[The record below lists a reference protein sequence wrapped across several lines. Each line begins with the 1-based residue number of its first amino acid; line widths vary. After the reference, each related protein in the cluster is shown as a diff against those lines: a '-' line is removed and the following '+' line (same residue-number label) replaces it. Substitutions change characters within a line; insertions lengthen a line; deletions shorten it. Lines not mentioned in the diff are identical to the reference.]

1 METFTTNVLTSKT
14 PSTIKGGKIKGGKCS
29 HWEKNARTPIWEMW
43 SVMDSFHFLKG
54 SNSCRAEADCGGKK
68 INTSPK
74 MDLPTQLIKLWHSKN
89 KNSKAQPEGQI
100 FFKCELPEMSEWEKA
115 TGKLSF
121 SDWSMPSAT
130 PPHPTPPYP
139 PPAWGCRRLSKRGL
153 GWAGTTEAVNA
164 RAPSQQTNAQFS
176 YHCN

>member
-130 PPHPTPPYP
+130 PPHPTLPPQHG
-139 PPAWGCRRLSKRGL
+139 AAGGWANR
-153 GWAGTTEAVNA
+153 GWAGTAETVNA